1 MASWKGN
8 PENNQ
13 PNPIQKGDNLSEKP
27 ISENRSIPTRRDT
40 DKQKNFT
47 ITFFDID
54 STILNHLE
62 KLQISVTD
70 EGNNTKV
77 PIFYGSPEKWVAA
90 RRDGFMRDK
99 QGKIILPAIIFKR
112 TNSENDPGIQLFNR
126 FLRYPV
132 MKVYSSKNKYTS
144 FNVLNSTNVPVNEV
158 FNVVLP
164 DHMIF
169 TYHFIVWTEYQE
181 HMNDIINKIK
191 INTEDYWGDPKRFKF
206 RVNVD
211 SFAHTVELQS
221 EENRIVKTEFDLI
234 THGYLLPEEI
244 FYLEQGRH
252 QTTEKT
258 FTPKKVIITA
268 ETSTSDITA
277 KNKDTKGKI
286 KSKQFPNLDAGTEP
300 PAPKQVFRFEDG
312 VSEADLL
319 QFKKGFQVMVQ
330 NCTGITWHNPP
341 PTESAAPGQE
351 GWQAYD
357 EDYYYIYV
365 SGLWRR
371 VPISLFFTYP
381 TF

>member
-191 INTEDYWGDPKRFKF
+191 INTEDY
-206 RVNVD
+206 
-211 SFAHTVELQS
+211 
-221 EENRIVKTEFDLI
+221 
-234 THGYLLPEEI
+234 
-244 FYLEQGRH
+244 
-252 QTTEKT
+252 
-258 FTPKKVIITA
+258 
-268 ETSTSDITA
+268 
-277 KNKDTKGKI
+277 
-286 KSKQFPNLDAGTEP
+286 
-300 PAPKQVFRFEDG
+300 
-312 VSEADLL
+312 
-319 QFKKGFQVMVQ
+319 
-330 NCTGITWHNPP
+330 
-341 PTESAAPGQE
+341 
-351 GWQAYD
+351 
-357 EDYYYIYV
+357 
-365 SGLWRR
+365 
-371 VPISLFFTYP
+371 
-381 TF
+381 